1 MKKSAKVVLL
11 PSLLSIGLFQT
22 SASAVTVTKSYR
34 YDWNTAFEYSMN
46 YHNHQYIWIPSW
58 SRYKGYDEYKIG
70 GGWNYHRYEV
80 INYYSGGY

>member
-1 MKKSAKVVLL
+1 
-11 PSLLSIGLFQT
+11 
-22 SASAVTVTKSYR
+22 
-34 YDWNTAFEYSMN
+34 MN
-46 YHNHQYIWIPSW
+46 YHNHQYISIPSW